1 LTKKLSAGESAAKE
15 QRRYALGLPKQSE
28 MAECPFGASK
38 SALVF
43 AKFPH
48 ARTRCIGPL
57 PRNEIMSQDY
67 GNCSVGGMTHPF
79 PGAGRDLRRRGPS
92 RVRIGEKAA
101 IHGSAKIKLIGIAI
115 DAPKDRL
122 TNSENFVLL
131 DTETGQTSSDK
142 HLRS

>member
-1 LTKKLSAGESAAKE
+1 MP
-15 QRRYALGLPKQSE
+15 ALYRIDRSCSGRHPKP
-28 MAECPFGASK
+28 C
-38 SALVF
+38 
-43 AKFPH
+43 
-48 ARTRCIGPL
+48 R
-57 PRNEIMSQDY
+57 
-67 GNCSVGGMTHPF
+67 
-79 PGAGRDLRRRGPS
+79 
-92 RVRIGEKAA
+92 KAA